1 MDTGSPSTSGKLPP
15 LIRVVGRYALHR
27 EIAAGGM
34 ATVHLGRLLGP
45 VGFSRTVAIKRLHPQ
60 FAREPEFVSM
70 FLDEARLAARIRHP
84 NVVSTLDVVAAD
96 GEIFLVMEYIQ
107 GEALSNLLR
116 FAAAKDERIPPRIAA
131 SIIVGCLHGLHA
143 AHEARDEQGAPLD
156 IVHRDVS
163 PQNMLVG
170 IDGIPHLLDF
180 GIARAAGRLVT
191 TREGHVKGKF
201 AYMAPEQLHGEAA
214 SRKSDI
220 FGAAIVLWE
229 TLAGERLFRGDTEAA
244 TLERVLFGDIPGVR
258 TRNPEL
264 PESIDLV
271 IKRGLARAAAAR
283 YPTAREMALALE
295 EALGV
300 ASPTEV
306 AIWLERTARD
316 SLASR
321 AAVVAEVES
330 SSTPGPDQPAPALLR
345 PPTGAPIPVIRGR
358 TTDRAP
364 AEAQESPPIEGTE
377 RTEPMVG
384 ADVDRVARRCGRDR
398 PCGGRDARPAS
409 ERRPERSGASAS
421 VGRVVGVR
429 CVAVVDRVDRGAL
442 DALGALRDFIDGAD
456 RGAVVESDGLGAAG
470 ALGIRAGTRA
480 SLFTP
485 VAAPA
490 RHGEGTEGSPH
501 RPRVS
506 GAQLPRRRRS
516 RPYLVAMSVR

>member
-1 MDTGSPSTSGKLPP
+1 VDKDPGSPSRSGKLPP

-96 GEIFLVMEYIQ
+96 GEIFLVMEYIE

-116 FAAAKDERIPPRIAA
+116 FAAANGERMPARIAA
-131 SIIVGCLHGLHA
+131 SIVVGCLHGLHA

-201 AYMAPEQLHGEAA
+201 AYMAPEQLRGEAA

-229 TLAGERLFRGDTEAA
+229 TLAGDRLFRGETEAA
-244 TLERVLFGDIPGVR
+244 TLERVLFGEIPDVR

-264 PESIDLV
+264 PESIDPV
-271 IKRGLARAAAAR
+271 IRRGLARASAAR
-283 YPTAREMALALE
+283 YSTAREMALAIE
-295 EALGV
+295 GALGV

-306 AIWLERTARD
+306 ARWLEHTARD

-330 SSTPGPDQPAPALLR
+330 SSTPAPDQPAPALLR
-345 PPTGAPIPVIRGR
+345 PPTGAPIPVIPGR
-358 TTDRAP
+358 ATAP
-364 AEAQESPPIEGTE
+364 VDAQEQPPIEATE
-377 RTEPMVG
+377 RVVRRGPSRWTAPTSIASIVAAAAIVVAAIAVLARRPNADANVATTSPASAASPTSPASAPSVTSPSSSAPSPSNASAAPSTEP
-384 ADVDRVARRCGRDR
+384 AAVAR
-398 PCGGRDARPAS
+398 
-409 ERRPERSGASAS
+409 ASAS
-421 VGRVVGVR
+421 PP
-429 CVAVVDRVDRGAL
+429 
-442 DALGALRDFIDGAD
+442 
-456 RGAVVESDGLGAAG
+456 SAAS
-470 ALGIRAGTRA
+470 T
-480 SLFTP
+480 
-485 VAAPA
+485 PA
-490 RHGEGTEGSPH
+490 RAPRSAPRSPASPPLPGTANGLK
-501 RPRVS
+501 
-506 GAQLPRRRRS
+506 GLPTDRE
-516 RPYLVAMSVR
+516 

>member
-1 MDTGSPSTSGKLPP
+1 MDPGSPSTSGKLPP
-15 LIRVVGRYALHR
+15 SIRVVGRYALHR

-107 GEALSNLLR
+107 GEVLSNLLR
-116 FAAAKDERIPPRIAA
+116 FAAARSERVPPRIAA

-143 AHEARDEQGAPLD
+143 AHEARDEQGAPLH

-201 AYMAPEQLHGEAA
+201 AYMAPEQLHGEPAT
-214 SRKSDI
+214 RKSDI

-229 TLAGERLFRGDTEAA
+229 TLAGERLFRGETEAA
-244 TLERVLFGDIPGVR
+244 TLERVLFADIPGVR
-258 TRNPEL
+258 TRNSEL
-264 PESIDLV
+264 PESIDAV
-271 IKRGLARAAAAR
+271 IRRGLARASAAR
-283 YPTAREMALALE
+283 FSTAREMALALE
-295 EALGV
+295 EVLGV

-330 SSTPGPDQPAPALLR
+330 SSTPAPDQPAPALPR
-345 PPTGAPIPVIRGR
+345 PPTGAPIPVIRER
-358 TTDRAP
+358 ATAP
-364 AEAQESPPIEGTE
+364 AEAQEPPPLEPTE
-377 RTEPMVG
+377 K
-384 ADVDRVARRCGRDR
+384 RVVRRGPSRWSS
-398 PCGGRDARPAS
+398 PAS
-409 ERRPERSGASAS
+409 IAS
-421 VGRVVGVR
+421 VVAALAIV
-429 CVAVVDRVDRGAL
+429 VAVVVMLARRPSATSSSPWPSSPVSAASPPSRA
-442 DALGALRDFIDGAD
+442 AE
-456 RGAVVESDGLGAAG
+456 VVPSSAPSAAEP
-470 ALGIRAGTRA
+470 ARAA
-480 SLFTP
+480 SAKAMP
-485 VAAPA
+485 SAAPA
-490 RHGEGTEGSPH
+490 ELAKATASTPAASSASPPT
-501 RPRVS
+501 RAPRS
-506 GAQLPRRRRS
+506 APRSPPLPDSAKGLKGLPTDRE
-516 RPYLVAMSVR
+516 